1 MKYIYIAG
9 PYTNGDPVLN
19 VRKAIEAGEQLIE
32 LGYIP
37 FILHLSH
44 LWHLISPHEYDYY
57 WIKYTKEWIGKCDA
71 LLRLPGESEG
81 AEIEEMHALHL
92 GKPVFYVIP
101 LLPRL
106 EKNDS

>member
-32 LGYIP
+32 LGYTP
-37 FILHLSH
+37 FIPHLSH
-44 LWHLISPHEYDYY
+44 LWHLINPHEYDY
-57 WIKYTKEWIGKCDA
+57 WIKYDREWLERCDA
-71 LLRLPGESEG
+71 LLRLPGYSDGADDEESY
-81 AEIEEMHALHL
+81 AISL

-101 LLPRL
+101 LLPR
-106 EKNDS
+106 EDIK

>member
-19 VRKAIEAGEQLIE
+19 IRKTIEAADELRE
-32 LGYIP
+32 LGYVP
-37 FILHLSH
+37 FIPHLSH
-44 LWHLISPHEYDYY
+44 LWHLISPHEYEY
-57 WIKYTKEWIGKCDA
+57 WMLYDFEWLERCDA

-81 AEIEEMHALHL
+81 ADREIDRMHIL

-101 LLPRL
+101 LISRK
-106 EKNDS
+106 EDT